1 KDCLMLFRQRV
12 TSADLVEEED
22 LDKIDEEVKALI
34 DEVVEEAKAA
44 PEPDP
49 DKLLTDV
56 YVSY

>member
-1 KDCLMLFRQRV
+1 MLFRQRV
-12 TSADLVEEED
+12 ISADLVEEED
-22 LDKIDEEVKALI
+22 LDKIDEEVKTLI
-34 DEVVEEAKAA
+34 DEAVDEAKAA